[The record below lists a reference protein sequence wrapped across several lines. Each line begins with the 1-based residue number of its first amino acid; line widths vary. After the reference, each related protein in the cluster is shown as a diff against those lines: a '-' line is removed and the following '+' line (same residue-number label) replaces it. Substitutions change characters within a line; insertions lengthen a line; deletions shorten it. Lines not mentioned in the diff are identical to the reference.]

1 MYFHLRQVLG
11 VAVMMSRPNDPFLKK
26 WIAEIDRSFDPTCY
40 ACHSILLGSFL
51 LRNIYWSI
59 YMSCNSH
66 FKFLLFS
73 H

>member
-1 MYFHLRQVLG
+1 
-11 VAVMMSRPNDPFLKK
+11 MMSRPNDPFLKK

-51 LRNIYWSI
+51 LVAKISQCTILISI
-59 YMSCNSH
+59 S
-66 FKFLLFS
+66 LLFFVS